1 MVTLTARY
9 NRCNT
14 QWHTIHTYHQRIANC
29 VKQARWMCYFVSV
42 SVDMFDEKSPKQ
54 SDKKHLCVYFSIDY
68 APRSRCFV
76 TFPQF
81 LFRFN
86 SIGFGWL
93 KVCCL
98 CSACRKT
105 HCHQFSNFF
114 YLWQPIFTL
123 YRIVS
128 PFFFDENVHKSENHF
143 SFLVSIHSHQ
153 QPTHIYST

>member
-1 MVTLTARY
+1 
-9 NRCNT
+9 
-14 QWHTIHTYHQRIANC
+14 
-29 VKQARWMCYFVSV
+29 MCYFVSV

>member
-81 LFRFN
+81 LFRFD

-98 CSACRKT
+98 FSACRRT
-105 HCHQFSNFF
+105 HCHQFS
-114 YLWQPIFTL
+114 I
-123 YRIVS
+123 
-128 PFFFDENVHKSENHF
+128 FFFDENVHKSENHF